1 MKAKFALGMVA
12 VVVLTQAGC
21 TTKVKS
27 LPMPA
32 AAIQTE
38 NAQNV
43 ALYFGEQSHAA
54 VKQEFGSKEFAVR
67 VPRKPEISPEANC
80 NIALTKALQDLR
92 DYAHAQHANA
102 VINVKT
108 RFQHNE
114 TASSNEFMCGASLNG
129 STLAVRGDVVSL
141 DAQ

>member
-1 MKAKFALGMVA
+1 MKTKLAMGLVA
-12 VVVLTQAGC
+12 AVVLTQAGC

-27 LPMPA
+27 LPLPA
-32 AAIQTE
+32 AAIETH
-38 NAQNV
+38 NAQDV
-43 ALYFGEQSHAA
+43 ALYFGEQQHAA

-67 VPRKPEISPEANC
+67 VPRKPDISLEANC

-92 DYAHAQHANA
+92 DYARAQHANA

-114 TASSNEFMCGASLNG
+114 TAAPNEFMCGASLNG
-129 STLAVRGDVVSL
+129 STLAVRGDVVML
-141 DAQ
+141 EAQ